1 MSRSSASLTTP
12 ARADRLA
19 GRLLRLAG
27 DARLGVTLLLV
38 AAGWN
43 ALAAALTDGRR
54 LLDGALSPILLGLV
68 ALSGMA
74 SVAVRLPAAWREWRQ
89 PSAVPPGSGAT
100 TLELPMVG
108 PMDEPRRQAVAGA
121 LRAAGYRLREEVL
134 AGRWSAAG
142 VKRGGA
148 RCAGVAAHLAV
159 IVLLLGV
166 GVASAFAAETTF
178 GLLPGEQALLDAPH
192 PGFTA
197 AVRLDAFDASFGAD
211 GRPTRL
217 DAHVTFLRDGR
228 AAGEHVIR
236 VNEPGHFDGY
246 LVHGWT
252 YGPAARIE
260 VTTLGGRTLLDAG
273 IALDGTIDGRPG
285 ALVDLPSVGRS
296 LGVTLLDPSSNTL
309 AVGLGGS
316 SGLVDA
322 VRLGPGEARRIGD
335 LEVRHAGMTSYL
347 TFLSRRDPGMGLLF
361 AGGALLVTALA
372 VAFWA
377 PRRRLSVTSM
387 PRGLRLVLRTE
398 RFDRPE
404 RELEALRIRLRRAL

>member
-54 LLDGALSPILLGLV
+54 LLDGALYPILLGLV

-142 VKRGGA
+142 VKRGWA
-148 RCAGVAAHLAV
+148 RFAGIAAHLAV

-197 AVRLDAFDASFGAD
+197 SVRLDAFDASFGAD

-260 VTTLGGRTLLDAG
+260 VMTLGGRTLLE
-273 IALDGTIDGRPG
+273 
-285 ALVDLPSVGRS
+285 
-296 LGVTLLDPSSNTL
+296 PSSSTL

-316 SGLVDA
+316 SGRVDA

-387 PRGLRLVLRTE
+387 PGGLRLVLRTE